1 MATLVEYDP
10 AWGELFAREAERIR
24 GALGAGALLIEHV
37 GSTAVPGLAARP
49 LIDTVLAVAD
59 AADEPAYLPAL
70 QAAGYVLRSRVP
82 HRVLNRPGSDVNLCV
97 FTRGA
102 PEIARMVQFGD
113 QLRACAADRERYG
126 AGKAQDNARRD
137 VMEAIAARALVPA
150 LRPIGLDDAAALAD
164 LYAANRDY
172 LRPFEPRHDEAF
184 SPRRPSASVRRRRSP
199 MRTPTGATAT

>member
-10 AWGELFAREAERIR
+10 AWRELFAREAERIR

-49 LIDTVLAVAD
+49 LIDTVL
-59 AADEPAYLPAL
+59 
-70 QAAGYVLRSRVP
+70 
-82 HRVLNRPGSDVNLCV
+82 
-97 FTRGA
+97 
-102 PEIARMVQFGD
+102 
-113 QLRACAADRERYG
+113 ACAADRERYG